1 MTLEALHAR
10 IASLADQL
18 DEQHT
23 VIAAGHPKDQDGFP
37 QVSNPDLADALHAM
51 SDAVSAL
58 SRLAYKLSQDGVQ
71 Q

>member
-23 VIAAGHPKDQDGFP
+23 VIAAGHPKDQEGFP
-37 QVSNPDLADALHAM
+37 QVSDPDLADALRAI
-51 SDAVSAL
+51 SDATSVL
-58 SRLAYKLSQDGVQ
+58 SRLAYKLSCEGIQ
-71 Q
+71 